1 MKMKFHLLGDPIAHS
16 ISPHVYSAAFSEWGI
31 DAEYEVSRVSSDD
44 LSEAMRNPQI
54 CGGNVTL
61 PHKILAAS
69 IVDEM
74 SDEVQATGACNCYW
88 RTEGGVLSGAN
99 TDVAGL
105 TAALGESEF
114 DVLGSRVLLLG
125 AGGAARAALHALVEG
140 GVSSVAIQNRTLEPA
155 LALKKT
161 APNIATLV
169 VEGEVLDVT
178 YDLVVNATRLG
189 LKPTDPDP
197 IDLGMITCKSVY
209 DMVYIPGKTAW
220 VRSAIKRGIPASDG
234 LGMLIMQAALSLR
247 HWFPDQEPP
256 IQAMRTAAR
265 VALEE
270 A

>member
-1 MKMKFHLLGDPIAHS
+1 M
-16 ISPHVYSAAFSEWGI
+16 
-31 DAEYEVSRVSSDD
+31 
-44 LSEAMRNPQI
+44 
-54 CGGNVTL
+54 
-61 PHKILAAS
+61 
-69 IVDEM
+69 
-74 SDEVQATGACNCYW
+74 
-88 RTEGGVLSGAN
+88 
-99 TDVAGL
+99 
-105 TAALGESEF
+105 
-114 DVLGSRVLLLG
+114 
-125 AGGAARAALHALVEG
+125 
-140 GVSSVAIQNRTLEPA
+140 
-155 LALKKT
+155 
-161 APNIATLV
+161 
-169 VEGEVLDVT
+169 EGEVSDVT